1 MLTSHY
7 NKINDVL
14 ISHKERG
21 VREIV
26 LFENIKR
33 IRKARNLTQ
42 DEVAEACGVDRAT
55 ISKWETG
62 EFSPRVDKL
71 VKLANILGCTVDELL
86 EEK

>member
-42 DEVAEACGVDRAT
+42 DEVAEACEVDRAT

-86 EEK
+86 AG